1 MKRRIAR
8 TSPVVA
14 AIALAALT
22 LGACGAGEG
31 NGNGTGNGGDG
42 GETTTS
48 APVSVDPAAPQL
60 TEREG
65 AYNFIRSG
73 DDGRTY
79 TLAHVKVMSSDGWL
93 GLADDEG
100 QYTALEN
107 GEYKVV
113 ARGESGCSGAGAT
126 SDEGLGVIGE
136 IHVDGSTADIW
147 STPVQTETEYLTTV
161 ALVDG
166 NDEIVACGRAVSW
179 TEPTETETTGAETA
193 GAETTSATTSATRS
207 AATSSTRTST
217 ASS

>member
-1 MKRRIAR
+1 MKRRTVR

-22 LGACGAGEG
+22 LGACGTDEG
-31 NGNGTGNGGDG
+31 NGGEN
-42 GETTTS
+42 GETTAS
-48 APVSVDPAAPQL
+48 AAVSVDPAAPEL

-79 TLAHVKVMSSDGWL
+79 TLAHVKVMSEDGWL

-100 QYTALEN
+100 QYTALED

-113 ARGESGCSGAGAT
+113 ARGDSGCAGVGLE
-126 SDEGLGVIGE
+126 SDEGLGIIGE
-136 IHVDGSTADIW
+136 VHVADSTADVW
-147 STPVQTETEYLTTV
+147 STPVETDTEYLTTV

-166 NDEIVACGRAVSW
+166 DDEIVACGRAVTW
-179 TEPTETETTGAETA
+179 TEPTTTS
-193 GAETTSATTSATRS
+193 TSATSSST
-207 AATSSTRTST
+207 ATSTTS
-217 ASS
+217 S